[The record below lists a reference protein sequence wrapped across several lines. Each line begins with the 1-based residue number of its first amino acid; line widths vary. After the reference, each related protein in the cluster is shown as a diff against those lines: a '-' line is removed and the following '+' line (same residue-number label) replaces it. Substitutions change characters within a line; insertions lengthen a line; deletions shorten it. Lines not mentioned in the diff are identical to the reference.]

1 MNGIKSDF
9 YHAGLTNTVRMAKQE
24 SWIKNEIRLIVC
36 TNAFGMGIDKSDVR
50 VVVHYDVPDALE
62 NYYQEAGRAGRD
74 ERRSYAVLLY
84 HNNEI
89 RELEQQSK
97 IRYPSL
103 EEIKKVYK
111 ALVNY
116 FQLPKES
123 GEGVYFD
130 FDINDFLKK
139 FNFNIYTVSYSLKTL
154 EQEGLISYNEQFFA
168 PSTVAFVLNKNDL
181 YEFEKANPEFVPVI
195 KGLLRSYEGIFD
207 YPAAISETQLAKFIQ
222 TNQEKLTGDLKR
234 LRFLG
239 VIDYNVLKDKPQIL
253 FLQNRMDTQD
263 FSINMVNINK
273 RKIAFEKRIRGMIT
287 YINKTVICRSKMI
300 GNYFNDVSIKPCDI
314 CDNCIYEKNLI
325 IAKEEFEN
333 ICSMIYNIIDNRS
346 ITVKELLL
354 NLVKFK
360 KNKVWKVLNYL
371 QSENKLIITR
381 DGSIGKRGEP
391 K

>member
-1 MNGIKSDF
+1 
-9 YHAGLTNTVRMAKQE
+9 
-24 SWIKNEIRLIVC
+24 
-36 TNAFGMGIDKSDVR
+36 MGIDKSDVR

-116 FQLPKES
+116 LQLPKES

-130 FDINDFLKK
+130 FDINDFGKK
-139 FNFNIYTVSYSLKTL
+139 FNLNIYTVSYSLKIL
-154 EQEGLISYNEQFFA
+154 EQEDLISYNEQFFA
-168 PSTVAFVLNKNDL
+168 PSTVAFALNKNDL

-222 TNQEKLTGDLKR
+222 TIPEQLTGDLKR
-234 LRFLG
+234 LHLLG
-239 VIDYNVLKDKPQIL
+239 IINYNVLKDKPQIL

-263 FSINMVNINK
+263 FTINMININK
-273 RKIAFEKRIRGMIT
+273 RKLAFEKRIRGMIT
-287 YINKTVICRSKMI
+287 YVNKTGICRSKMI
-300 GNYFNDVSIKPCDI
+300 GNYFNDVSIKACGI
-314 CDNCIYEKNLI
+314 CDNCINEKTLI
-325 IAKEEFEN
+325 IAKDEFEN
-333 ICSMIYNIIDNRS
+333 ICNTIYNLIDNKCMP
-346 ITVKELLL
+346 VKELLL

-360 KNKVWKVLNYL
+360 KNKIWKVLNYL

-381 DGSIGKRGEP
+381 DGTISKRGEQRS
-391 K
+391 